1 MKARLIIPKAHGG
14 SCTHDLAVH
23 KSRSGGYVLKIVFAT
38 NEELFE
44 RWLFYFLRDVLG
56 ARIET
61 AHPEAVAGALGLTST
76 EPGLVTVK

>member
-38 NEELFE
+38 NE
-44 RWLFYFLRDVLG
+44 
-56 ARIET
+56 
-61 AHPEAVAGALGLTST
+61 
-76 EPGLVTVK
+76 

>member
-1 MKARLIIPKAHGG
+1 MKASLIIPNAKGG

-44 RWLFYFLRDVLG
+44 RWLFYFLRDDLG

-61 AHPEAVAGALGLTST
+61 AHPEAVAGALGVSPT
-76 EPGLVTVK
+76 EPGLVAVK